1 MTIAANIEETATKVR
16 YAGFWRRFLAFVID
30 YNIVLALLF
39 PLFVALGFVIPDSVV
54 VQAPYGLFS
63 TSQTLDSETRKERNL
78 DGSVTAIEVRHFE
91 RTNLGRWTYLYREE
105 IRSNAGEKE
114 TTTRLL
120 DPDTRLQIELLE
132 IDDYA
137 WVLLLAYLTL
147 AESSRM
153 RGSVGKLAL
162 GLRVVDQHGETPSLP
177 VSIGR
182 NAGKLLSCFTLLI
195 GFMMA
200 GWTARKQ
207 ALHDKIAGCY
217 VIRA

>member
-1 MTIAANIEETATKVR
+1 MTIAESTEGTATKVR

-39 PLFVALGFVIPDSVV
+39 PLFVAFGLVIPDSVLV
-54 VQAPYGLFS
+54 EAPYGLFS
-63 TSQTLDSETRKERNL
+63 TSRTLDSETRQEKNT
-78 DGSVTAIEVRHFE
+78 DGSITAIEIRHVE

-105 IRSNAGEKE
+105 VRSNDGEE
-114 TTTRLL
+114 TTTTQLL
-120 DPDTRLQIELLE
+120 DPDTRLRVELLE

-153 RGSVGKLAL
+153 RGSIGKLAL

-182 NAGKLLSCFTLLI
+182 NASKLVSCFTLLI

-200 GWTARKQ
+200 GWTARNQ

-217 VIRA
+217 VIRV